1 MRIVFFLLFVSIG
14 MSFNKAN
21 AQNDTTKVQDDLL
34 SSLSTDSAN
43 VQKLLPDH
51 ILITQRLLWGNKGL
65 MRNFNRFELTPENR
79 AHELKVRRTMLVC
92 HQAMGALTVLGLIGQ
107 GIIGSQLYNGK
118 ESIRDLHEGFAMGVN
133 ITYGTTAAL
142 SLFSPPK
149 MLNER
154 KGYSSIKI
162 HRALAIVHMSSMI
175 ATNILAGQIES
186 HPELK
191 NWHRAAAFTWLG
203 SLVAAELII
212 KF

>member
-1 MRIVFFLLFVSIG
+1 MKIFFVLFFASILLIY
-14 MSFNKAN
+14 NNAN
-21 AQNDTTKVQDDLL
+21 AQKDTVKIQDDLL
-34 SSLSTDSAN
+34 NSLSVDSAD

-51 ILITQRLLWGNKGL
+51 MLITQRLLWGEKGL
-65 MRNFNRFELTPENR
+65 MRSFNRFELTPDNR

-92 HQAMGALTVLGLIGQ
+92 HQAMGAFTVFGLIGQ
-107 GIIGSQLYNGK
+107 GVVGSQLYSGK
-118 ESIRDLHEGFAMGVN
+118 GSVKDLHEGLAAGVN
-133 ITYGTTAAL
+133 ITYFTTAAL

-162 HRALAIVHMSSMI
+162 HRALAILHMSSMI
-175 ATNILAGQIES
+175 ATNILAGQLES

-191 NWHRAAAFTWLG
+191 NWHRAAAFTTLG
-203 SLVAAELII
+203 ALVAAELII